1 MSESKRLQGALAR
14 KYLGKRGSHGISI
27 DESNH
32 TVNVY
37 VEQKEA
43 VAKLR
48 RSQAAQLAPHRD
60 PRRRGLAGN
69 PVGEQDPLQST
80 GHELTVEPNPR

>member
-48 RSQAAQLAPHRD
+48 EDAGSLNVRIEGPRARLA
-60 PRRRGLAGN
+60 
-69 PVGEQDPLQST
+69 
-80 GHELTVEPNPR
+80 

>member
-48 RSQAAQLAPHRD
+48 EDAGSLNVRTIEGPVPAWREATRRSFQ
-60 PRRRGLAGN
+60 
-69 PVGEQDPLQST
+69 
-80 GHELTVEPNPR
+80 